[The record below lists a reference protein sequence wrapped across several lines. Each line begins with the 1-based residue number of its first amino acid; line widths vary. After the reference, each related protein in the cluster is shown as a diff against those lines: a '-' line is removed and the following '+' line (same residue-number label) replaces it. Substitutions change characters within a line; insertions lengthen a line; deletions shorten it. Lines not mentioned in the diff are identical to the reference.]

1 MPFAAY
7 GFNKCLSGNTKLH
20 DAETGESWKIS
31 DLSYLKSIGMMPNI
45 KLWSKD
51 LDNNE
56 WFADDL
62 EDVFCTG
69 EKEVFKIELCNGT
82 ILECTENHKFLCTD
96 GMFREIKDIS
106 EGDFSIDSEY
116 VSSKE
121 GDSYEKSSE
130 EQTFEYKNGSSN
142 HQNVC

>member
-1 MPFAAY
+1 
-7 GFNKCLSGNTKLH
+7 
-20 DAETGESWKIS
+20 
-31 DLSYLKSIGMMPNI
+31 
-45 KLWSKD
+45 
-51 LDNNE
+51 
-56 WFADDL
+56 
-62 EDVFCTG
+62 
-69 EKEVFKIELCNGT
+69 
-82 ILECTENHKFLCTD
+82 
-96 GMFREIKDIS
+96 MFREIKDIS